1 MYCPAARRPAPSPP
15 RPAQLPGPTGDY
27 AGWWVTSEE
36 YKLRYTFYGNNKQQ
50 AITASVRGGR
60 GRDEGGRGERVGGRC
75 STSGVRGNT
84 ALIHMG
90 ECLVTHKNTFK
101 FWPRALHCIHMKL
114 SLFSCNAVRNMNHHE
129 PMGEVHRYLF
139 RSHSKKR
146 EKKTNRSD
154 CGMKQRR
161 ILFVLQKQN
170 KIAVVVPGAGTKP
183 CS

>member
-1 MYCPAARRPAPSPP
+1 MYKISRYSLRLIIYSVSKHRQRPNAGAGRRRAASWRPLEYCIAPQHAGPPPARPAPP
-15 RPAQLPGPTGDY
+15 RSLGPTGDY
-27 AGWWVTSEE
+27 AGWWVMSEE

-50 AITASVRGGR
+50 AITASVRGSRGR
-60 GRDEGGRGERVGGRC
+60 GGGGWGERVGGRC

-129 PMGEVHRYLF
+129 PMGEVHR
-139 RSHSKKR
+139 
-146 EKKTNRSD
+146 
-154 CGMKQRR
+154 
-161 ILFVLQKQN
+161 
-170 KIAVVVPGAGTKP
+170 
-183 CS
+183 